1 MNKDQFMD
9 CICFLLA
16 DSKKTYVAEMM
27 NENLISN
34 RETDDTSKRIKTP
47 ALYEELLRTA
57 YERPDIFEDMDTFV
71 SSLPKDIV
79 PDDFRVIYNDI
90 KNALKNYTR

>member
-1 MNKDQFMD
+1 MD

-16 DSKKTYVAEMM
+16 DSKKTYVAEKLV
-27 NENLISN
+27 NENLISG
-34 RETDDTSKRIKTP
+34 RGTDNASERIKTP